1 MSSLDAVI
9 PSSGVGLRDRCAMP
23 MLLAI
28 ETSSSRCSV
37 ALGDGISI
45 DEVAEERP
53 RDHHAI
59 ILPMVSELLHGA
71 GLRLRDLDA
80 IAFGRGPGS
89 FTGLRI
95 AASIT
100 QGLAFG
106 SGLPVIPVS
115 SLQALAADAGERS
128 GHRACEVVAAVD
140 AHMGEVYWG
149 RYAWTPTA
157 LGILD
162 DDGLARAEGFSPPD
176 ADDTA
181 PLMLAGDAWRRYPQ
195 MNGREEASVIDA
207 APTARE
213 ILRLAARVERGRW
226 VDALHAEPVYV
237 RTASVWKTRSEQP
250 ALR

>member
-1 MSSLDAVI
+1 MS
-9 PSSGVGLRDRCAMP
+9 

-45 DEVAEERP
+45 DELAEDRP

-59 ILPMVSELLHGA
+59 ILPMVSELLHRA

-95 AASIT
+95 AVSIT

-106 SGLPVIPVS
+106 SGLRVIPVS

-128 GHRACEVVAAVD
+128 GHRTCEVLVAVD
-140 AHMGEVYWG
+140 AHMGEIYWG
-149 RYAWTPTA
+149 RYAWTSAA
-157 LGILD
+157 LGVLD

-176 ADDTA
+176 TGGTA
-181 PLMLAGDAWRRYPQ
+181 PLILAGDAWRRYPE
-195 MNGREEASVIDA
+195 MHVRNGVSVVDA

-213 ILRLAARVERGRW
+213 IVRLAARVERSQW
-226 VDALHAEPVYV
+226 IDALHAEPVYV
-237 RTASVWKTRSEQP
+237 RTASVWKTRSEQHAP
-250 ALR
+250 H